1 MFLFDIVSGNNEK
14 EKRKNTPLLHG
25 GSGERTKTMADKPT
39 QSHSGLQPPDDASAG
54 SAAPFPALTMDWEEF
69 AHHLEDSDLS
79 DDQKREFIETLW
91 SIVVAFV
98 DLGFDV
104 RSSDNDPVACGQVTE
119 NGIFLPA
126 DLLKIGGQKTE
137 F

>member
-1 MFLFDIVSGNNEK
+1 
-14 EKRKNTPLLHG
+14 
-25 GSGERTKTMADKPT
+25 MADKPT

-54 SAAPFPALTMDWEEF
+54 SVVPFPALTMDWEEF

-91 SIVVAFV
+91 SIVIAFV

-104 RSSDNDPVACGQVTE
+104 QSDGDDPSACGQVTE

-126 DLLKIGGQKTE
+126 DLIDSWADSPDNQRSQTDDDAHHHAAAQE
-137 F
+137 ES